1 MADSGIEPV
10 HGKHEPATLV
20 QPPPAYVVQPTPAG
34 AVYPAAGGYPPP
46 QPGYQGG
53 YAPPPPGYPPAGYSQ
68 PQGGYPPG
76 AYPPPQPGYVAGQP
90 MPNVVMVGTQQPTTV
105 VQQKNLDHKIRK
117 FTFTGSVCV
126 LLQSKTEYSVVACN
140 TGKMEAKSAT
150 SIDDVW
156 VTFRTEASY
165 QSSEHFFGSD
175 GFEFHATM
183 VPSGNLYYLS
193 GNITK
198 PNGTDFR
205 DIYFRPQAGS
215 KFRIVSG
222 SSAMSVGLP
231 VGISLGLL
239 VICVS
244 IAIIILRWGVRN
256 GYLRHVAWS
265 YKLFRNSQEP
275 VTFSTSEQDQETGVN
290 VHI

>member
-1 MADSGIEPV
+1 
-10 HGKHEPATLV
+10 
-20 QPPPAYVVQPTPAG
+20 
-34 AVYPAAGGYPPP
+34 
-46 QPGYQGG
+46 
-53 YAPPPPGYPPAGYSQ
+53 
-68 PQGGYPPG
+68 
-76 AYPPPQPGYVAGQP
+76 
-90 MPNVVMVGTQQPTTV
+90 
-105 VQQKNLDHKIRK
+105 
-117 FTFTGSVCV
+117 
-126 LLQSKTEYSVVACN
+126 
-140 TGKMEAKSAT
+140 MEAKSGGWHFPLSSTTNMAGLLLLVTCICGQQSLPLWKMQLINYTDWNGNYLYRERSYACSLKILSVQPDRNRGASLTFKANSTHFDMLAT